1 MIQSAIGPIAL
12 RAPTEIEAI
21 RFEDRHRASRRKAAD
36 GEVVEGALYDN
47 GLEEV
52 LACVTSH
59 KAAELHPADDG
70 LLSDSPGVYERLC
83 DEFRR
88 LGGGALSLCDS
99 PDAITED
106 IRLSYGRKALGFEY
120 GGIKLVL
127 RTMRR
132 RQLGCAFIVN
142 VVALI
147 NSSRCCQRTPSRRP
161 HLRISRT
168 RCAST
173 RAWMS
178 RNCPG
183 SPKVNFR
190 SRMVPHNLPSSC

>member
-36 GEVVEGALYDN
+36 GESVEGALYDN

-88 LGGGALSLCDS
+88 LGGGALALCDS
-99 PDAITED
+99 ADAITED

-120 GGIKLVL
+120 GGIKIVVRKLSWAEF
-127 RTMRR
+127 
-132 RQLGCAFIVN
+132 QAFIVEREDGKYLGDPGK
-142 VVALI
+142 VRQTLHAD
-147 NSSRCCQRTPSRRP
+147 SHRGSRGAMGQVPVSGNDRRCQT
-161 HLRISRT
+161 
-168 RCAST
+168 
-173 RAWMS
+173 
-178 RNCPG
+178 
-183 SPKVNFR
+183 V
-190 SRMVPHNLPSSC
+190 